1 VNALPAGQH
10 EVREMPR
17 FGLLPFAKRFPT
29 QTERIELRVQGA
41 GSNGTMGLD
50 AGPLLAALPRVEQT
64 SDLHCVTTWSKRGLR
79 WSGVRFADFYRE
91 IALAHAGVT
100 ERERFVVLR
109 AQDRAH
115 TSLLLE
121 DLMAPDVLLADRLD
135 GRPLPIA
142 HGAPLR
148 LVAPAHYGY
157 KSIKHLSRIEF
168 RRSGADYRPVGYRFM
183 QHPRGRVAL
192 EERGRWVPNWLLRRL
207 YRPFIGPTTARFER
221 ALQDHLDDAAQETSA

>member
-10 EVREMPR
+10 EVHEMPR

-41 GSNGTMGLD
+41 TALD
-50 AGPLLAALPRVEQT
+50 AGSLLATLPRVEQT
-64 SDLHCVTTWSKRGLR
+64 SDFHCVATWSKRGLR
-79 WSGVRFADFYRE
+79 WSGVRFADFYSE
-91 IALAHAGVT
+91 IAVARAGVA
-100 ERERFVVLR
+100 ESERFVVLR
-109 AQDRAH
+109 GQDRAH
-115 TSLLLE
+115 TSLPLE
-121 DLMAPDVLLADRLD
+121 DLLAPDVLLADRLD
-135 GRPLPIA
+135 GQLLPLA

-157 KSIKHLSRIEF
+157 KNIKHLSRIEF
-168 RRSGADYRPVGYRFM
+168 RRSGVDYKPVGFRFM
-183 QHPRGRVAL
+183 QHARGRVAL

-221 ALQDHLDDAAQETSA
+221 ALQDHLDDAAQERSA